1 MGAQFPSQST
11 PAGTCPRAPCGTSC
25 PSNAAGDVL
34 LIRRSD
40 NQNWAVP
47 GGAID
52 LGESMVQAAVRETK
66 EQTGIDCEITG
77 LVGIYTDP
85 KHVIL
90 YTGNGEVRQEFSI
103 VSTARATGGAAG
115 SALGSRQCVAAG
127 GFRTSS
133 WITATGRRDGMGTLW
148 RDEDGAWRTTLR
160 GRQVLADPRIN
171 KGTAFGGGERHDLG
185 LTGLIPAANFTLED
199 QVARVYEQYRRQP
212 DDLARNVTLNALHDR
227 NEVLFYRLLTDHLSE
242 MVPVIYTP
250 TVGLAIEHYSHE
262 YRRPRGIYLSV
273 DHPELIEAS
282 LLACDLGPDDVD
294 LIVATDGGAILGI
307 GDWGVGGI
315 HIAVGKLAL
324 YTAAGGVDPARTI
337 PVMLDVGTDR
347 QSLLD
352 DPLYIGNRH
361 PRVPAAEYDAFLD
374 EFVRAVGK
382 LFPLALLHWEDLGVA
397 NARRLL
403 ERYRDERLTFNDD
416 IQGTG
421 AVNLAAVLAATR
433 ATGVPL
439 AGHRIVIF
447 GMGTAGAG
455 IADQLTAAMVA
466 EGVPEEE
473 ARRRFWAVDRQGL
486 LTRDMTGLSDLQR
499 RYARDPAEVADWRR
513 GGRLGEHAVPGQR
526 RVPAGPGVADG
537 VSLAEAVTR
546 VHPTVLI
553 GTSTRA
559 GAFTEAVVREMA
571 AHAERPVILP
581 MSNPTALSE
590 AAPADL
596 IRWTG
601 GRALVAAGS
610 PFSAVDHGGIRYEIG
625 QANNALIFPGVGLG
639 VIAARA
645 RRVTD
650 GMLLAAARAVAD
662 LVDIPAPGAPLLPRV
677 ADLRET
683 SVAVATAVARAA
695 EAEGV
700 AFATLDADLA
710 GQVRALIWE
719 PRYRPVRSA

>member
-1 MGAQFPSQST
+1 M
-11 PAGTCPRAPCGTSC
+11 RA
-25 PSNAAGDVL
+25 
-34 LIRRSD
+34 
-40 NQNWAVP
+40 
-47 GGAID
+47 
-52 LGESMVQAAVRETK
+52 
-66 EQTGIDCEITG
+66 
-77 LVGIYTDP
+77 
-85 KHVIL
+85 
-90 YTGNGEVRQEFSI
+90 
-103 VSTARATGGAAG
+103 
-115 SALGSRQCVAAG
+115 
-127 GFRTSS
+127 
-133 WITATGRRDGMGTLW
+133 LW
-148 RDEDGAWRTTLR
+148 RDQDGAWRTTLR

-171 KGTAFGGGERHDLG
+171 KGTAFRDSERHDLG
-185 LTGLIPAANFTLED
+185 LTGLIPAAHFTLDD
-199 QVARVYEQYRRQP
+199 QVARVYAQYQHQP

-242 MVPVIYTP
+242 MLPIVYTP
-250 TVGLAIEHYSHE
+250 TVGQAIQDYSHE

-282 LLACDLGPDDVD
+282 LLASDLGPGEVD
-294 LIVATDGGAILGI
+294 LIVATDAGAILGI

-315 HIAVGKLAL
+315 NIAVGKLAV
-324 YTAAGGVDPARTI
+324 YTAAGGIDPARTI

-347 QSLLD
+347 QSLLE

-361 PRVPAAEYDAFLD
+361 PRVAAAEYDAFLD

-382 LFPLALLHWEDLGVA
+382 LFPPTLLHWEDLGVA

-403 ERYRDERLTFNDD
+403 ERYRDKRLTFNDD

-433 ATGVPL
+433 ASGVPL

-466 EGVPEEE
+466 DGVPEAE

-486 LTRDMTGLSDLQR
+486 LTRDVAALSDMQR
-499 RYARDPAEVADWRR
+499 RYARDPAEVAGWRR
-513 GGRLGEHAVPGQR
+513 DDR
-526 RVPAGPGVADG
+526 PGVADG
-537 VSLAEAVTR
+537 IGLAEVVAW

-559 GAFTEAVVREMA
+559 GAFTEAVVRDMA
-571 AHAERPVILP
+571 AHTGQPVILP

-590 AAPADL
+590 APPADL

-601 GRALVAAGS
+601 GRALVATGS
-610 PFSAVDHGGIRYEIG
+610 PFAAVDHGGIRYEIG
-625 QANNALIFPGVGLG
+625 QANNALIFPGLGLG

-645 RRVTD
+645 QRVTD

-662 LVDIPAPGAPLLPRV
+662 LVDISTPGAPLLPQV

-683 SVAVATAVARAA
+683 SVAVAAAVARAA
-695 EAEGV
+695 QAEGV
-700 AFATLDADLA
+700 ASATLDADLT
-710 GQVRALIWE
+710 GQVRALMWE
-719 PRYRPVRSA
+719 PRYRPVRPG

>member
-1 MGAQFPSQST
+1 M
-11 PAGTCPRAPCGTSC
+11 RA
-25 PSNAAGDVL
+25 
-34 LIRRSD
+34 
-40 NQNWAVP
+40 
-47 GGAID
+47 
-52 LGESMVQAAVRETK
+52 
-66 EQTGIDCEITG
+66 
-77 LVGIYTDP
+77 
-85 KHVIL
+85 
-90 YTGNGEVRQEFSI
+90 
-103 VSTARATGGAAG
+103 
-115 SALGSRQCVAAG
+115 
-127 GFRTSS
+127 
-133 WITATGRRDGMGTLW
+133 LW
-148 RDEDGAWRTTLR
+148 RDQDGAWRTTLR

-171 KGTAFGGGERHDLG
+171 KGTAFGDSERRDLG
-185 LTGLIPAANFTLED
+185 LTGLIPAAHFTLDD
-199 QVARVYEQYRRQP
+199 QVARVYAQYRHQP

-242 MVPVIYTP
+242 MLPIVYTP
-250 TVGLAIEHYSHE
+250 TVGQAIQDYSHE

-282 LLACDLGPDDVD
+282 LLASDLGPGDVD
-294 LIVATDGGAILGI
+294 LIVATDAGAILGI

-315 HIAVGKLAL
+315 NIAVGKLAV
-324 YTAAGGVDPARTI
+324 YTAAGGIDPARTI

-347 QSLLD
+347 QSLLE

-382 LFPLALLHWEDLGVA
+382 LFPPTLLHWEDLGVA

-403 ERYRDERLTFNDD
+403 ERYRDKRLTFNDD

-433 ATGVPL
+433 ASGVPL

-466 EGVPEEE
+466 DGVPEAE

-486 LTRDMTGLSDLQR
+486 LTRDVAALSDMQR
-499 RYARDPAEVADWRR
+499 RYARDPAEVVDWSRDDR
-513 GGRLGEHAVPGQR
+513 
-526 RVPAGPGVADG
+526 PGVADG
-537 VSLAEAVTR
+537 IGLAEVVAR

-553 GTSTRA
+553 GTSTRP
-559 GAFTEAVVREMA
+559 GAFTEAVVRDMA
-571 AHAERPVILP
+571 AHTGQPVILP

-601 GRALVAAGS
+601 GRALVATGS
-610 PFSAVDHGGIRYEIG
+610 PFAATDHGGIRYEIG
-625 QANNALIFPGVGLG
+625 QANNALIFPGLGLG

-645 RRVTD
+645 QRVTD

-662 LVDIPAPGAPLLPRV
+662 LVDISTPGAPLLPQV
-677 ADLRET
+677 ADLRKT

-695 EAEGV
+695 QAEGV
-700 AFATLDADLA
+700 ASATLDADLT
-710 GQVRALIWE
+710 GQVRALMWE
-719 PRYRPVRSA
+719 PCYRPVRPD

>member
-1 MGAQFPSQST
+1 M
-11 PAGTCPRAPCGTSC
+11 
-25 PSNAAGDVL
+25 
-34 LIRRSD
+34 
-40 NQNWAVP
+40 
-47 GGAID
+47 
-52 LGESMVQAAVRETK
+52 
-66 EQTGIDCEITG
+66 
-77 LVGIYTDP
+77 
-85 KHVIL
+85 
-90 YTGNGEVRQEFSI
+90 
-103 VSTARATGGAAG
+103 
-115 SALGSRQCVAAG
+115 
-127 GFRTSS
+127 
-133 WITATGRRDGMGTLW
+133 W
-148 RDEDGAWRTTLR
+148 RDQDGAWRTTLR

-171 KGTAFGGGERHDLG
+171 KGTAFRDSERHDLG
-185 LTGLIPAANFTLED
+185 LTGLIPAAHFTLDD
-199 QVARVYEQYRRQP
+199 QVARVYAQYQHQP
-212 DDLARNVTLNALHDR
+212 DNLARNVTLNALHDR

-242 MVPVIYTP
+242 MLPIVYTP
-250 TVGLAIEHYSHE
+250 TVGQAIQDYSHE

-282 LLACDLGPDDVD
+282 LLASDLGPGDVD
-294 LIVATDGGAILGI
+294 LIVATDAGAILGI

-315 HIAVGKLAL
+315 NIAVGKLAV
-324 YTAAGGVDPARTI
+324 YTAAGGIDPARTI

-347 QSLLD
+347 QSLLE

-382 LFPLALLHWEDLGVA
+382 LFPPTLLHWEDLGVA

-403 ERYRDERLTFNDD
+403 ERYRDKRLTFNDD

-433 ATGVPL
+433 ASGVPL

-466 EGVPEEE
+466 DGVPEAE

-486 LTRDMTGLSDLQR
+486 LTRDVAALSDMQR
-499 RYARDPAEVADWRR
+499 RYARDPAEVAGWRR
-513 GGRLGEHAVPGQR
+513 DD
-526 RVPAGPGVADG
+526 GPGVADG
-537 VSLAEAVTR
+537 IGLAEVVAR

-559 GAFTEAVVREMA
+559 GAFTEAVVRDMA
-571 AHAERPVILP
+571 THTGQPVILP

-601 GRALVAAGS
+601 GRALVATGS
-610 PFSAVDHGGIRYEIG
+610 PFAAVDHGGIRYEIG
-625 QANNALIFPGVGLG
+625 QANNALIFPGLGLG

-645 RRVTD
+645 QRVTD
-650 GMLLAAARAVAD
+650 GMLLAAAREVAD
-662 LVDIPAPGAPLLPRV
+662 LVDISTPGAPLLPQV

-683 SVAVATAVARAA
+683 SVAVAAAVARAA
-695 EAEGV
+695 QAEGV
-700 AFATLDADLA
+700 ASATLDADLT
-710 GQVRALIWE
+710 GQVRALMWE
-719 PRYRPVRSA
+719 PRYRPVRPG

>member
-1 MGAQFPSQST
+1 M
-11 PAGTCPRAPCGTSC
+11 RA
-25 PSNAAGDVL
+25 
-34 LIRRSD
+34 
-40 NQNWAVP
+40 
-47 GGAID
+47 
-52 LGESMVQAAVRETK
+52 
-66 EQTGIDCEITG
+66 
-77 LVGIYTDP
+77 
-85 KHVIL
+85 
-90 YTGNGEVRQEFSI
+90 
-103 VSTARATGGAAG
+103 
-115 SALGSRQCVAAG
+115 
-127 GFRTSS
+127 
-133 WITATGRRDGMGTLW
+133 LW
-148 RDEDGAWRTTLR
+148 RDEDGAWRTSLR

-171 KGTAFGGGERHDLG
+171 KGTAFGDSERRDLG
-185 LTGLIPAANFTLED
+185 LTGLIPAAHFTLED
-199 QVARVYEQYRRQP
+199 QVARVYAQYRRQP

-227 NEVLFYRLLTDHLSE
+227 NEVLFYRLLAGHLSE
-242 MVPVIYTP
+242 MLPIVYTP
-250 TVGLAIEHYSHE
+250 TVGQAIEHYSHE

-282 LLACDLGPDDVD
+282 LLASGLGPDEVD
-294 LIVATDGGAILGI
+294 LIVATDAGAILGI

-315 HIAVGKLAL
+315 DIAVGKLAV
-324 YTAAGGVDPARTI
+324 YTAAGGIDPARTI

-361 PRVPAAEYDAFLD
+361 PRVSAAEYDAFLD
-374 EFVRAVGK
+374 EFVCAVGK

-416 IQGTG
+416 MQGTG

-439 AGHRIVIF
+439 TGHRIVIF

-466 EGVPEEE
+466 EGVPEAE
-473 ARRRFWAVDRQGL
+473 ARRRFWAVDRQGM
-486 LTRDMTGLSDLQR
+486 LTRDMTALSDLQR

-513 GGRLGEHAVPGQR
+513 DGCLGKNAVPGER
-526 RVPAGPGVADG
+526 AVPGGHMRPGGPGVADG
-537 VSLAEAVTR
+537 LGLAEVVVR

-559 GAFTEAVVREMA
+559 GAFTEAVVRDMA

-596 IRWTG
+596 IRWTS
-601 GRALVAAGS
+601 GRALVATGS
-610 PFSAVDHGGIRYEIG
+610 PFGAVDHGGIRYEIG
-625 QANNALIFPGVGLG
+625 QANNALIFPGLGLG

-650 GMLLAAARAVAD
+650 GMLLAAARAVAG
-662 LVDIPAPGAPLLPRV
+662 LVDISTPGAPLLPRV

-683 SVAVATAVARAA
+683 SVAVAAAVAGAA

-700 AFATLDADLA
+700 ASAPLDADLA
-710 GQVRALIWE
+710 GQVRALMWE
-719 PRYRPVRSA
+719 PRYRPVRPA